1 MTWKMAIMKY
11 LRVNSCFSLLI
22 NSQRGKYIL
31 RYSPQFKLSSKS
43 IQNRKS
49 VGVCYEDWWAVPT
62 LPISAGPEHEQQ
74 KMLGSKQVWEVERH
88 INTSLL
94 SSYNF
99 YLNFAHQKTKHNTLA
114 RFKMKKKKK
123 KLSIMPP
130 IASTLPRPIKQITGL
145 YVLVGYRFQGG
156 HPTETFV
163 GQLVLE

>member
-1 MTWKMAIMKY
+1 MAIMKY

-43 IQNRKS
+43 IQNCKS

-94 SSYNF
+94 SPYNF
-99 YLNFAHQKTKHNTLA
+99 YLNFAHQKTKHNTPA
-114 RFKMKKKKK
+114 RFKKKKK
-123 KLSIMPP
+123 KAFNN
-130 IASTLPRPIKQITGL
+130 ASHGL
-145 YVLVGYRFQGG
+145 N
-156 HPTETFV
+156 TS
-163 GQLVLE
+163 

>member
-1 MTWKMAIMKY
+1 MRWALIMKY

-31 RYSPQFKLSSKS
+31 RYSPQFKSSSKS
-43 IQNRKS
+43 IQNCKS

-94 SSYNF
+94 SPYNF
-99 YLNFAHQKTKHNTLA
+99 YLNFAHQKTKHNTPA
-114 RFKMKKKKK
+114 RFKKKKKK

-130 IASTLPRPIKQITGL
+130 IASTLPRPIKQIIGL

-156 HPTETFV
+156 HPTKTFV